1 MGNWWLKPIKWI
13 LLANYKNVVMIG
25 HFPFWKL
32 AIWGEMPVYCIA
44 EYFWIRLRNVFAA
57 IYSYVCWILHTFYK
71 YTVFYHHLAL
81 IVRLKHWLWWG
92 KYPTT
97 PPRIQLEPS
106 QSLKYWKQVGG
117 GWMRANGRRWI
128 KMINIFWFTES
139 QTDIYMNENWLFIL
153 NKQWVNH

>member
-32 AIWGEMPVYCIA
+32 AIWGEMPVYC
-44 EYFWIRLRNVFAA
+44 WIFLNSAQKCICCYLFVCLLDFAYILY
-57 IYSYVCWILHTFYK
+57 IYCILSSSCFNSPPEAL
-71 YTVFYHHLAL
+71 TVM
-81 IVRLKHWLWWG
+81 G
-92 KYPTT
+92 KISNNSPQDPTRT
-97 PPRIQLEPS
+97 KPIPEVLEAS
-106 QSLKYWKQVGG
+106 GG